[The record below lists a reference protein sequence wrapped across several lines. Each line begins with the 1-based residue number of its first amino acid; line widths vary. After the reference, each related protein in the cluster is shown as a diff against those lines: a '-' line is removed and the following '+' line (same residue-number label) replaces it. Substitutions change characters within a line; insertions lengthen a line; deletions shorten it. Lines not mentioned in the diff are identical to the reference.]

1 MNTTRLMLTVTLCS
15 VLCLMSTVI
24 VGRDKSDSGQNE
36 SEVNSGFTV
45 GYLNLDSDVVKISD
59 ASIDSLNSNLS
70 IGKSYYIGDKDNSSV
85 RFAIYYSPDSMYDYD
100 SEESEYGFGCIPLES
115 DLGEAEQKIV
125 KESTDDS
132 LRNYFCDDSVA
143 FETNMTTYSIDNHDL
158 IVHSCHKPTSNLDE
172 DISLASFYLVN
183 HEYQVVVH
191 DGDIDDLNGVFESMH
206 FNSDFDKDYKEA
218 KKEFEK
224 NPDWVAP
231 EKSTLRILD
240 AIYYKMQRVVKFITR
255 DNN

>member
-24 VGRDKSDSGQNE
+24 IGRDKSDSGQNE

-45 GYLNLDSDVVKISD
+45 GYLNLDSDVVKVSD
-59 ASIDSLNSNLS
+59 TSIDSFNTDLS
-70 IGKSYYIGDKDNSSV
+70 IGKSYYIGDKDNPSV

-100 SEESEYGFGCIPLES
+100 SEESKYGFGCIPLES

-125 KESTDDS
+125 KESTDDF
-132 LRNYFCDDSVA
+132 LRNYLDADSVA
-143 FETNMTTYSIDNHDL
+143 FETDMTTYSIDNHDL
-158 IVHSCHKPTSNLDE
+158 IVHSCDKSTSNPAE
-172 DISLASFYLVN
+172 DISLASFYLAN
-183 HEYQVVVH
+183 HEYQVVIH
-191 DGDIDDLNGVFESMH
+191 DGDIDDLDDVFESMH

-218 KKEFEK
+218 KKEFEM
-224 NPDWVAP
+224 NPEWVES
-231 EKSTLRILD
+231 EKSMLRILNE
-240 AIYYKMQRVVKFITR
+240 IYYKMQRVVKFITR

>member
-24 VGRDKSDSGQNE
+24 IGRDKSDSGQKDF
-36 SEVNSGFTV
+36 EVNSDFTV
-45 GYLNLDSDVVKISD
+45 GYLNLDSDVVKVSD

-85 RFAIYYSPDSMYDYD
+85 RFAVYYSPDSMYDYD
-100 SEESEYGFGCIPLES
+100 SEDSEYGFGCIPLES

-132 LRNYFCDDSVA
+132 LRNYFCADSVA

-172 DISLASFYLVN
+172 DISLASFCLAN
-183 HEYQVVVH
+183 HEYQVVIH
-191 DGDIDDLNGVFESMH
+191 DGDIDDLDDVFESMH
-206 FNSDFDKDYKEA
+206 FNSDLDKDYKEA